1 MPILQVVI
9 ALPKDL
15 LKSIH
20 VYNSLSKSKT
30 LGLNI
35 GGGCKLILLSGSDT
49 VLNFNSFNFHF
60 LIVLDVTSYFI
71 AAF

>member
-1 MPILQVVI
+1 MPILHVVI

-20 VYNSLSKSKT
+20 VYNSLSKSKP

-35 GGGCKLILLSGSDT
+35 GEGCKVILLSGSGT
-49 VLNFNSFNFHF
+49 V
-60 LIVLDVTSYFI
+60 
-71 AAF
+71 